1 MLLRGLGYPE
11 LSVGDAYKACLLVDA
26 VKKNTSALGRQ
37 TIAVLLD
44 KVVQSTNQERARRK
58 SNRTAE
64 IPTFELDRLTI
75 NLELDIWRTLIE
87 SLHAANACGDSL
99 NICQD
104 AVEKFPGVQWFRRT
118 LELTKEWHE
127 ERTRRGPESL
137 KDVPP
142 EWGRG
147 LHDGGV
153 LLRQY
158 PWMTADILHREPK
171 FVFEDAQ
178 KELESASSKCAI
190 RQTSVPSTRTDQSQ
204 SKPDPGV
211 FGLFV
216 TQDIRKHETILI
228 DKTDLCATN
237 TSDCCQNCC
246 DNLPITT
253 GSVMTCSCCG
263 ARYCSQDCSARALR
277 SHHRVLCGKDFSF
290 IKSYDNKCVYGAAPG
305 GSVEALFWVRLL
317 GIVVQES
324 APHPLKTSI
333 IARLTRQYGADFT
346 IGFNLTQQIVM
357 PIRIMQTLGIDVF
370 ANPKFDMWVL
380 QTIRAHIFT
389 NYITVQLG
397 EGKLIFGGG
406 KPLMAVMRLYPF
418 QNHSCEPNVHERF
431 DDNGST
437 MTIYAQRDMKAG
449 EELMG
454 MYLNHI
460 DGYNMP
466 RKERQAKLLPWFA
479 GPCQCERCVREEAL
493 ESEPHGSSSGM
504 TGKPV

>member
-11 LSVGDAYKACLLVDA
+11 LSVGDVYKARLLVDSA
-26 VKKNTSALGRQ
+26 KKDPSAIGRQ
-37 TIAVLLD
+37 TIAILLY
-44 KVVQSTNQERARRK
+44 KVAQSANLKRARSK

-64 IPTFELDRLTI
+64 IPTFDIDCLIT
-75 NLELDIWRTLIE
+75 NLELEIWRALIE

-99 NICQD
+99 NVCQD
-104 AVEKFPGVQWFRRT
+104 AVEKFPNVQWFRQT
-118 LELTKEWHE
+118 LELTEEWHE
-127 ERTRRGPESL
+127 ERTQRGPKSL

-147 LHDGGV
+147 LYDGGV

-158 PWMTADILHREPK
+158 PWMTADILHRESK

-178 KELESASSKCAI
+178 KELESASSKCTI
-190 RQTSVPSTRTDQSQ
+190 RQTSVPSTRTDRTQ
-204 SKPDPGV
+204 SKPDPDV

-228 DKTDLCATN
+228 DKTDVCATN

-246 DNLPITT
+246 GNLPTT
-253 GSVMTCSCCG
+253 TRSVTTFSCCG

-290 IKSYDNKCVYGAAPG
+290 IKSDDNKGAYSAAPG
-305 GSVEALFWVRLL
+305 GSVESLFWVRLL
-317 GIVVQES
+317 SIVVQES

-346 IGFNLTQQIVM
+346 IGFNLTQQIAT

-370 ANPKFDMWVL
+370 ANPKFDTWVL
-380 QTIRAHIFT
+380 HTIRAHIIA

-397 EGKLIFGGG
+397 EGELMFGGG
-406 KPLMAVMRLYPF
+406 KPLMALMPLYSF

-437 MTIYAQRDMKAG
+437 MTIFAQRDMKAG
-449 EELMG
+449 EELKP
-454 MYLNHI
+454 MYLNNI
-460 DGYNMP
+460 DGYTMP
-466 RKERQAKLLPWFA
+466 RKERQAKLIPWFA
-479 GPCQCERCVREEAL
+479 GPCKCERCEREESL
-493 ESEPHGSSSGM
+493 ESESHDSSSV
-504 TGKPV
+504 TNGKPF